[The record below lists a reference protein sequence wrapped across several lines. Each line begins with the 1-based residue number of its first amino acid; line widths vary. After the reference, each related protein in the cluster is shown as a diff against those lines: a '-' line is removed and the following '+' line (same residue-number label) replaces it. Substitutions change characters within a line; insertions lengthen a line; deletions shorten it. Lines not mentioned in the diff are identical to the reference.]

1 MFSATMPA
9 LHHRLFQ
16 FFLVISKQSV
26 NLAIRF
32 VTDRVNLRSKILPRS

>member
-9 LHHRLFQ
+9 LHHRLVQ